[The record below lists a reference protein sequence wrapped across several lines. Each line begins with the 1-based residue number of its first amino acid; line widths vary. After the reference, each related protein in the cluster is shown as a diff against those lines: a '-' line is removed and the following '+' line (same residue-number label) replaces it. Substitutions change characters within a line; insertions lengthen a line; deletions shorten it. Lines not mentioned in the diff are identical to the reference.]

1 MDLTLIE
8 QEKYGAIIE
17 AVQNYLHTLSP
28 ELQAVAHPYVIALSQ
43 RSFIR
48 MMSLLPDWLT
58 DLLPVTPEV
67 SHRLGLAH
75 FYTCWY
81 YHAQDDLLDAE
92 TPAATLL
99 GGHLALLKLV
109 DLYSELG
116 VTGAP
121 CWAEFQQLTQT
132 SAETYAL
139 EMSTRFKTPDE
150 LSPAQLAVLTVEF
163 LGNRVAPF
171 YFNTLAQAH
180 LAGFSVHDPL
190 PQALAAALRC
200 FMAARQIGDDA
211 ADWPDD
217 WQAGQLNYVS
227 AHLARRFQAQG
238 GRDLRSA
245 GDDRSVRS
253 LEHLSAY
260 QLRTEAFWTEIERTT
275 TDLHH
280 QALAHLAPYGDY
292 YLRSR
297 LIEFQMAQQ
306 AEGWAS
312 LRRQRANWREMFG
325 LKLE

>member
-1 MDLTLIE
+1 MNLTLIE

-17 AVQNYLHTLSP
+17 AVQSYLHTLSP
-28 ELQAVAHPYVIALSQ
+28 KLQAIAQPYVAALS
-43 RSFIR
+43 RRGFIQ
-48 MMSLLPDWLT
+48 MMSLLPSWLT
-58 DLLPVTPEV
+58 DLLPVAPEV
-67 SHRLGLAH
+67 SHHLGVAH

-116 VTGAP
+116 VAGTP

-139 EMSTRFKTPDE
+139 ELTTRFKTPEE
-150 LSPAQLAVLTVEF
+150 LTPAQLAVLTVEF
-163 LGNRVAPF
+163 AGDRVAPF

-180 LAGFSVHDPL
+180 LSGFPTDDPRS
-190 PQALAAALRC
+190 QALVAALRC
-200 FMAARQIGDDA
+200 FMTARQIGDDA
-211 ADWPDD
+211 ADWLDD

-227 AHLARRFQAQG
+227 AHLARRFQAKG
-238 GRDLRSA
+238 RRDLN
-245 GDDRSVRS
+245 
-253 LEHLSAY
+253 LERLSAY
-260 QLRTEAFWTEIERTT
+260 QLRAETFWTEIERTT
-275 TDLHH
+275 TALHQ
-280 QALAHLAPYGDY
+280 QALAHLAPWGDCH
-292 YLRSR
+292 LRSR

-312 LRRQRANWREMFG
+312 LRQQRANWREMFG